1 MKRLEWIFMGKA
13 ARSWVSLHSV
23 SGRAKHYKGRYP
35 NKSNH
40 EAWLHRNYIS
50 KNEQTH
56 HHQHQKIIKRR
67 PNWNSLIYESDEVE
81 AEKLECFTTLLTKSH
96 DCKRL
101 PSHWSRACLLQD
113 YLVGCSFGCHRAKN
127 GLIHRKMVVYCPP
140 VITTK
145 AKHLSRPDYV
155 SFNLGHGNLSIC
167 HFTCDQKQLHQGQ
180 TSAS

>member
-96 DCKRL
+96 DCKNTAFSLVKSMLAPGL
-101 PSHWSRACLLQD
+101 PGWL
-113 YLVGCSFGCHRAKN
+113 FGWLSPCQN
-127 GLIHRKMVVYCPP
+127 GVKHRKMVVYCPP